1 MIVKNTDL
9 QILFLG
15 SCLIFLFLKKDLIQK
30 ERERGYLLR
39 EFA

>member
-15 SCLIFLFLKKDLIQK
+15 SLIFLFLKKDLIQE

>member
-9 QILFLG
+9 QILLLG
-15 SCLIFLFLKKDLIQK
+15 SLIFLFLKKDLIQE